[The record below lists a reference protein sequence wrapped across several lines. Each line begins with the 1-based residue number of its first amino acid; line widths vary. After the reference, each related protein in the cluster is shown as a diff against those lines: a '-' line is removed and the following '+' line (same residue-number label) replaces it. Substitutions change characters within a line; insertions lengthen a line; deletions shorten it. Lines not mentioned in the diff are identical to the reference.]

1 MAGIEANKICEHCE
15 APAKLQCGA
24 CELVW
29 IEDTQSALGRQLRTA
44 RDVKQ
49 GDLIISAPPCVIGPR
64 LDYPKPSC
72 LGCHVIL
79 DEKMSLCEG
88 GCEYP
93 LCSSECHRKFHSEEE
108 CTLLEKIKSPDK
120 RCEIVTILRFALLK
134 KSNPRI
140 YEKLILL
147 EDHVDEIKASSTR
160 WKNIEEG
167 VLKHLKEIKSDLD
180 IEEDQELERLVGI
193 WITNS
198 FELERTDQQLFGE
211 KRAGE
216 SIQGLYDVP
225 SLMNHSCVGNARL
238 VINSGM
244 YIDVYAAVPISNKAP
259 ITFNY
264 ISPLEDY
271 DRRQKILKENKFFE
285 CKCERCEDPTEL
297 GTFSSSLLCQVCK
310 KSPSTRTKDS
320 KNYECRDC
328 SEVMSERDAMK
339 IANSL
344 MKGKNSLHR
353 IGKAWTHTF
362 IIEIKMTLVHLI
374 RSNAAISQM
383 DENVQDIIDPGMS
396 LGRGLVLHEL
406 HAARVFLANYRF
418 ENMNAEKEEEP
429 SQEDKMELLMSLY
442 DALENLMESWKCLF
456 VEPKESA
463 IGQQTQNNAWG
474 NGGIGAI
481 HCYENLTKCHFV
493 SRLALVT
500 GAAGGIGQSICRVL
514 SREGCSVIGTR
525 MNTEKEEDVV
535 LSACVHDLKDQK
547 HASYTVDVSNAG
559 EVKTLFFRRLKGV
572 WKASRYY
579 C

>member
-1 MAGIEANKICEHCE
+1 
-15 APAKLQCGA
+15 
-24 CELVW
+24 
-29 IEDTQSALGRQLRTA
+29 
-44 RDVKQ
+44 
-49 GDLIISAPPCVIGPR
+49 
-64 LDYPKPSC
+64 
-72 LGCHVIL
+72 
-79 DEKMSLCEG
+79 MSLCEG

-108 CTLLEKIKSPDK
+108 CKLLEKIKSPDK

-344 MKGKNSLHR
+344 MKGKNKLHR
-353 IGKAWTHTF
+353 IGKAWVTCIPFLKEYQDILWETHTF

-383 DENVQDIIDPGMS
+383 DENGKKIQIERQSYCNDVLAVQDIIDPGMS

-463 IGQQTQNNAWG
+463 IGQQTKIMHGEMVELEQYIAM
-474 NGGIGAI
+474 
-481 HCYENLTKCHFV
+481 V
-493 SRLALVT
+493 
-500 GAAGGIGQSICRVL
+500 
-514 SREGCSVIGTR
+514 
-525 MNTEKEEDVV
+525 KEI
-535 LSACVHDLKDQK
+535 
-547 HASYTVDVSNAG
+547 
-559 EVKTLFFRRLKGV
+559 
-572 WKASRYY
+572 
-579 C
+579 